1 MPDLL
6 LIDGGRGQLKAAT
19 EVLEELQYGDLAVI
33 GVAKGASR
41 RPGQEQLFRPG
52 GTIPFS
58 LPADSPALHL
68 IQQVRDEAHRFA
80 ITGHRQRRGKQRRSS
95 ALEEIAGL
103 GPQRRRA
110 LLQQFG
116 GLQGVRRAA
125 VTDLAGVRGI
135 SRALAQRIFD
145 HFHSGAD

>member
-1 MPDLL
+1 M
-6 LIDGGRGQLKAAT
+6 
-19 EVLEELQYGDLAVI
+19 I

-52 GTIPFS
+52 ESVPFS
-58 LPADSPALHL
+58 LKPDSSSLHL

-95 ALEEIAGL
+95 SLEEISGL

-125 VTDLAGVRGI
+125 VTDIAGVRGI
-135 SRALAQRIFD
+135 SKALAQRIFE
-145 HFHSGAD
+145 HFHGGAED